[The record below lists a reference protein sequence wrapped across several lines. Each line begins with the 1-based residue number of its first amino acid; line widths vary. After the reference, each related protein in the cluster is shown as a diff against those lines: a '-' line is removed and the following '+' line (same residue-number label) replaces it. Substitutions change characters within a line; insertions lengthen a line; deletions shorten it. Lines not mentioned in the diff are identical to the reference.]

1 MYDVAIVGAGFS
13 GLTLAER
20 FSSIG
25 RKVIVVESR
34 NHIGGNAHDSFDE
47 HGILIHNYGAHIFH
61 TNDDLVF
68 NYLSKFTNWRE
79 YVHKTSSYVDGR
91 LLPFPINR
99 KTLEILYGEEALK
112 DGVEKYIEKVK
123 VNIPQPKNAE
133 ENIISRMG
141 WDLYNKFFK
150 GYTEKQ
156 WGRKPSEL
164 SPMVTN
170 RIPIRYDY
178 DDRYFSD
185 KYQVM
190 PEKGYDNLFWNMVKQ
205 GGFPVML
212 NTDWHKVHD
221 DFKYKHLIY
230 TGPIDRFF
238 NFKFGKLPY
247 RSLDFEYTFHEE
259 EYYQPVASVKFSN
272 DFDYTR
278 RIEFKYI
285 TGQKHP
291 HSVTSVEYPKS
302 DGDPYYPI
310 PADDALN
317 LYKEYQNEAHKLKNV
332 RFVGRLATYKYY
344 NMDQVVAAALTEFK
358 KLISIGW

>member
-1 MYDVAIVGAGFS
+1 MYDIAIVGAGFS

-25 RKVIVVESR
+25 RKVIVIESR
-34 NHIGGNAHDSFDE
+34 NHIGGNAHDSYDE

-61 TNDDLVF
+61 TNDGVVYD
-68 NYLSKFTNWRE
+68 YLSNFTSWRE
-79 YVHKTSSYVDGR
+79 YVHKTASYIDGQ
-91 LLPFPINR
+91 LVPFPINK
-99 KTLEILYGEEALK
+99 KTLEILYGKDALK
-112 DGVEKYIEKVK
+112 EGVEKYLKKVR
-123 VNIPQPKNAE
+123 VHIPQPKNSE

-164 SPMVTN
+164 SPLVTN
-170 RIPIRYDY
+170 RIPIRLDY

-190 PEKGYDNLFWNMVKQ
+190 PENGYDTLFWNMVKK
-205 GGFPVML
+205 GKFPVIL
-212 NTDWHKVHD
+212 NADWHEIQNEIDHT
-221 DFKYKHLIY
+221 HLIY

-238 NFKFGKLPY
+238 NYKFGKLPY
-247 RSLDFEYTFHEE
+247 RSIDFEYTFHEKE
-259 EYYQPVASVKFSN
+259 FFQPVASVKFSN

-291 HSVTSVEYPKS
+291 NSVTSVEYPKEE
-302 DGDPYYPI
+302 GDPYYPI
-310 PADDALN
+310 PAEDALN
-317 LYKEYQNEAHKLKNV
+317 LYRKYQKEASKLDNV
-332 RFVGRLATYKYY
+332 KFVGRLATYKYY

-358 KLISIGW
+358 NLTSLGW